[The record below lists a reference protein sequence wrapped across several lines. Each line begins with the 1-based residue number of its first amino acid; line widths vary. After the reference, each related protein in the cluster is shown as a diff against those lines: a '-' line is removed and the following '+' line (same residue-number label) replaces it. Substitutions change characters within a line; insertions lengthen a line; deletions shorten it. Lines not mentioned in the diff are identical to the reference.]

1 MEGTFCSAPY
11 IASYIGTQG
20 EFMPC
25 CIFNQEHKLST
36 YSGDDDLLDH
46 MNSPA
51 AVQLRKDLHN
61 GIKVKGCDHCW
72 ELEEKGIE
80 SLRYNFNRVYDSSD
94 WSPLHRSELIRKY
107 EALTG
112 IKHSVT

>member
-1 MEGTFCSAPY
+1 MEKEIRKMEGTFCSAPY

-25 CIFNQEHKLST
+25 CIFNPEHKLST
-36 YSGDDDLLDH
+36 YSGDDDLQEH

-61 GIKVKGCDHCW
+61 GVKVKGYEIG
-72 ELEEKGIE
+72 ELPNEMNSWFNFKG
-80 SLRYNFNRVYDSSD
+80 
-94 WSPLHRSELIRKY
+94 
-107 EALTG
+107 LTY
-112 IKHSVT
+112 ILN